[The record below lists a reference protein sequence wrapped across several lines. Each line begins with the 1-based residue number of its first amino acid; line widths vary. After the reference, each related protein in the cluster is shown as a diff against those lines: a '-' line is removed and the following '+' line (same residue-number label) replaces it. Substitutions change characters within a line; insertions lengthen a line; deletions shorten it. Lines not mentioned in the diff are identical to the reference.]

1 MTSKSFSS
9 KGLLGDSLRQNL
21 WGFVL
26 GGVGFFFS
34 LLLPVLMTMQRAL
47 ESRAEQLQ
55 RFPEFVDQDWQRALS
70 TVTTLLSGGNPL
82 VKAAFV
88 VMAIVCGIAMF
99 AYLHARQKVDFYHSL
114 PISRT
119 RLFVNNYLTGVIF
132 AVSTYAVMLVITI
145 VCTFAMGFGAAV
157 DWAAIGGTV
166 LCHLIVF
173 LLLYALTVLTTVVC
187 GNTVITLLLLAWVM
201 LSPMLVRMLYS
212 SLCDKFYQSFT
223 MESANVQEIFHLS
236 PLVQFF
242 MLDGLYY
249 GRMSSVNMNYAERT
263 SALGLLLLYLV
274 AAVVVTVLGWYLFRI
289 RRSERTG
296 VALAFTPAKLPIKV
310 YMCLI
315 MGVAFGLVFG
325 MIAGDFWFWV
335 GLVLGTV
342 LFHWIV
348 EMIYAFDF
356 HAIFAKPVHLAAILV
371 VLFAGM
377 LCMKFDVTGY
387 DSWLPNRD
395 SIQAVSINGSAKEEL
410 TNPDNI
416 DAVYQ
421 LAEMGT
427 QVNRDALQ
435 KEGNYRGLTLRFRLG
450 SRTAMRFFLLPDD
463 EEVNTLCNQIYSSE
477 EYKRATWP
485 LFQVNLEQQNAQSQ
499 YSLDIYTTESGYE
512 VASTLNLWDNTRQIL
527 AALQKESLART
538 ENGLPVLRLE
548 IFRLDENGVK
558 QLWEGNAYVAAEDKE
573 TLALIEKLTGIKP
586 MPLSTDNV
594 TQIEL
599 QYSMQEA
606 NGDTVLQSVEVT
618 DPADIAVLLKNGIN
632 RDAMNLYGANE
643 AAMNGFFFDKRIDS
657 VHVVAYVNHG
667 EVENWYGLAYAE
679 GDWPEEVVE
688 KYRPDGFYTT
698 NDDETFNGMAT
709 EAAG

>member
-145 VCTFAMGFGAAV
+145 VCTFAMGFGEAV
-157 DWAAIGGTV
+157 DWAAIGGAV
-166 LCHLIVF
+166 LCYLSVF

-274 AAVVVTVLGWYLFRI
+274 AAVVITVLGWYLFRI

-325 MIAGDFWFWV
+325 MITGDFWFWV

-548 IFRLDENGVK
+548 IFRLDENGVE
-558 QLWEGNAYVAAEDKE
+558 LWEGNAYVAAEDKE

>member
-9 KGLLGDSLRQNL
+9 KGLLGDSLRRNL

-47 ESRAEQLQ
+47 ETRANQLD
-55 RFPEFVDQDWQRALS
+55 RFPELVDQNWQSALS
-70 TVTTLLSGGNPL
+70 VVSSLLGGGNPF
-82 VKAAFV
+82 VKTAFV

-99 AYLHARQKVDFYHSL
+99 AYLHTRQKVDFYHSL
-114 PISRT
+114 PLSRT
-119 RLFVNNYLTGVIF
+119 QLFVNNYLTGVIF
-132 AVSTYAVMLVITI
+132 AVSTYAVMLVITLI
-145 VCTFAMGFGAAV
+145 CTFAMGFGAAV
-157 DWAAIGGTV
+157 HWSEIGGAV
-166 LCHLIVF
+166 LCHLILF
-173 LLLYALTVLTTVVC
+173 LLLYALTVLTTVMC

-201 LSPMLVRMLYS
+201 LSPLLVRMLYS
-212 SLCDKFYQSFT
+212 GLCNKFYESFT
-223 MESANVQEIFHLS
+223 MESANVQATLQLS

-242 MLDGLYY
+242 LLDGLYY
-249 GRMSSVNMNYAERT
+249 GRMSSVNVNYIERT
-263 SALGLLLLYLV
+263 SALGLLLVYLV
-274 AAVVVTVLGWYLFRI
+274 AAVAVTALGWYLFRI
-289 RRSERTG
+289 RKSERTG

-315 MGVAFGLVFG
+315 MGAAFGLAFG

-356 HAIFAKPVHLAAILV
+356 HAIFAKPVHLVAVLV
-371 VLFAGM
+371 VLFAAM

-387 DSWLPNRD
+387 DSWLPDRD
-395 SIQAVSINGSAKEEL
+395 SIQAVSINGSAEEKL
-410 TNPDNI
+410 TSPDNI

-427 QVNRDALQ
+427 KVNRDALYE
-435 KEGNYRGLTLRFRLG
+435 EGNYRGLTLRFWLSG
-450 SRTAMRFFLLPDD
+450 RTAMRFFLLPDD

-485 LFQVNLEQQNAQSQ
+485 LFQVDLEQQNAKNQ
-499 YSLDIYTTESGYE
+499 YSLDIYTSESGYG
-512 VASTLNLWDNTRQIL
+512 VASTLNDWDGIRQIL

-548 IFRLDENGVK
+548 IFRLDTDGAK
-558 QLWEGNAYVAAEDKE
+558 MREGDAYVTAEDEE
-573 TLALIEKLTGIKP
+573 TLALIEKLAGIKP

-594 TQIEL
+594 KQIEL

-606 NGDTVLQSVEVT
+606 NGDTVWQSVEVT
-618 DPADIAVLLKNGIN
+618 DPVDIAALLKNGIN
-632 RDAMNLYGANE
+632 RDAMNLYDTNE
-643 AAMNGFFFDKRIDS
+643 AAINGILLNESMDS
-657 VHVVAYVNHG
+657 VRVVPCVTHG
-667 EVENWYGLAYAE
+667 EAEDWYWLIYAE

-688 KYRPDGFYTT
+688 KYRPDGFDTT
-698 NDDETFNGMAT
+698 NDNVTSSSTAT